1 MFMSLE
7 LTESVSPG
15 KELTPGAVCATMV
28 QLTLLDMRNVQISA
42 GEALQLYRVEEDG
55 TRIALGEFLAE
66 KPERNGA
73 ILKLTAYDR
82 LILLDRDLSLWL
94 AGLTDWPY
102 SLQRFGEMVCNQC
115 GLTLWEEELP
125 NGDFS
130 VERFSADG
138 VTGRQLLS
146 WVAEAAGCFC
156 RLRQGQPELT
166 WYTDAPVALGPVSQE
181 VTADFQQEGL
191 VLTLPE
197 TPVFRDGEV
206 ILDSSRLQAGHDGEF
221 GAVLQVQ
228 VGLVRQFYYQSGLSL
243 EDYETAPIEKIQL
256 RQSSDD
262 VGTVYPDHPEG
273 NTLAITGNPLLA
285 AKDATTLLPVA
296 ETLFSR
302 LQGSSYTPCTL
313 TLPETPGLAAGQRVE
328 VLDDTGKTHLVY
340 IMELSRSDRGLQITC
355 TGSPRRDS
363 SFAVNRQEGR
373 LQGKVLKLQT
383 DVDGLMAENS
393 DQSGKLSRLE
403 LDIEGIRGVV
413 SAQKTTDEGLQE
425 QLTRVEQTAT
435 GLQISVEQLQRDG
448 AGKVRT
454 AMGYTFDDKGLQ
466 IAREGE
472 QMKNLLDNTGM
483 LVTRSGQTVLRADHR
498 GVQAVDV
505 TVGNYLVVGE
515 FARFE
520 DYGAGRTACFYL
532 EG

>member
-1 MFMSLE
+1 M
-7 LTESVSPG
+7 VD
-15 KELTPGAVCATMV
+15 AVA
-28 QLTLLDMRNVQISA
+28 
-42 GEALQLYRVEEDG
+42 
-55 TRIALGEFLAE
+55 
-66 KPERNGA
+66 
-73 ILKLTAYDR
+73 
-82 LILLDRDLSLWL
+82 
-94 AGLTDWPY
+94 
-102 SLQRFGEMVCNQC
+102 
-115 GLTLWEEELP
+115 
-125 NGDFS
+125 
-130 VERFSADG
+130 
-138 VTGRQLLS
+138 
-146 WVAEAAGCFC
+146 
-156 RLRQGQPELT
+156 
-166 WYTDAPVALGPVSQE
+166 
-181 VTADFQQEGL
+181 
-191 VLTLPE
+191 
-197 TPVFRDGEV
+197 
-206 ILDSSRLQAGHDGEF
+206 
-221 GAVLQVQ
+221 
-228 VGLVRQFYYQSGLSL
+228 
-243 EDYETAPIEKIQL
+243 
-256 RQSSDD
+256 
-262 VGTVYPDHPEG
+262 
-273 NTLAITGNPLLA
+273 
-285 AKDATTLLPVA
+285 
-296 ETLFSR
+296 
-302 LQGSSYTPCTL
+302 
-313 TLPETPGLAAGQRVE
+313 
-328 VLDDTGKTHLVY
+328 
-340 IMELSRSDRGLQITC
+340 C

-383 DVDGLMAENS
+383 DVDGRMAENS